1 MADTSRG
8 MCMSS
13 ALGAD
18 RAQAP
23 RGLGVGVGDGTD
35 GARGGGEGVCVYQRS
50 SRAIGSTGLA
60 PIGIAF
66 PVRSK
71 DRDPK
76 DVP

>member
-1 MADTSRG
+1 MADISRG

-35 GARGGGEGVCVYQRS
+35 GARGAGEGVCVYHRGRRVPSVVQ
-50 SRAIGSTGLA
+50 ALPPLA
-60 PIGIAF
+60 LLF
-66 PVRSK
+66 PCKVYL
-71 DRDPK
+71 
-76 DVP
+76 